1 MPAPRPP
8 LSPPRI
14 LALGVVAFIAAGT
27 ILLALPVSAAGV
39 DRLPLLSAFF
49 TATSA
54 VCVTGL
60 IVVDTPVAFSGFGE
74 AVILVLIQ
82 IGGLGYMTLSTL
94 VAIALGR
101 RVGLHS
107 QFSLQES
114 LNLTSRRDL
123 LKFTAT
129 VFKFTLGFELV
140 AAAILAVHW
149 SGQFGWGTAAWQG
162 LFHAVSAFNNAGFSL
177 FSTSLMDSRGDVL
190 VNAVIAILIVAGGLG
205 YLVLIEVA
213 RYRRARPLS
222 MHSKLVLTMS
232 AVLIV
237 VGTLAILLLE
247 RGNAASLGQLP
258 APEAAMAALFQS
270 VTARTAGFN
279 TLDVGALRPAT
290 LFLMMILMFVGASPG
305 GTGGGVKVS
314 TFSVT
319 VLALWAT
326 IRGYRE
332 PTVFGRRLPADLV
345 ARAFFVSL
353 TAFLALNVAAGLLL
367 VTEGGELLRTLFE
380 STSAFGTVGLSTGLT
395 GMPLSL
401 TGGYSTAGQL
411 VICALMFIGRVGPL
425 TVAFALAGRVA
436 APRVRYPEGRVLI
449 G

>member
-1 MPAPRPP
+1 MSASRPP

-27 ILLALPVSAAGV
+27 ILLALPVSSAGAE
-39 DRLPLLSAFF
+39 RLSLLSAFF

-60 IVVDTPVAFSGFGE
+60 IVVDTPVVFSGFGQ

-82 IGGLGYMTLSTL
+82 VGGLGYMTLSTL

-123 LKFTAT
+123 LKFTAS
-129 VFKFTLGFELV
+129 VFRFTLAFELI
-140 AAAILAVHW
+140 AAAILAAHW
-149 SGQFGWGTAAWQG
+149 SGQFGWGTATWQG

-213 RYRRARPLS
+213 RYRRDRRLS

-232 AVLIV
+232 AVLIA
-237 VGTLAILLLE
+237 GGALAIFLLE
-247 RGNAASLGQLP
+247 RGNAASLGSLP
-258 APEAAMAALFQS
+258 ASEAALAAFFQS

-279 TLDVGALRPAT
+279 TLDVGALQPAT
-290 LFLMMILMFVGASPG
+290 LFLIMILMFVGAAPG

-380 STSAFGTVGLSTGLT
+380 STSAFATVGLSTGLT
-395 GMPLSL
+395 GTPLSL
-401 TGGYSTAGQL
+401 SGGYSTAGQL

-425 TVAFALAGRVA
+425 TVAFALAGRA
-436 APRVRYPEGRVLI
+436 SAPRVRYPEGRVLI